1 MTQMLDGNTAAGAL
15 SEIFAVDLTAAHGRC
30 VTCGAVEALGEVRLY
45 FDVHG
50 MIARCP
56 HCEGVVFRMMR
67 THDRAWLDLRGLVSL
82 EIPMPPDSPGR
93 APT

>member
-15 SEIFAVDLTAAHGRC
+15 SEIFAVDVTAARGRC
-30 VTCGAVEALGEVRLY
+30 VTCGAVDALGEVQLY

-67 THDRAWLDLRGLVSL
+67 SPDRAWLDLRGLVSL
-82 EIPMPPDSPGR
+82 EIPMPPESRGP
-93 APT
+93 AST